1 MRSLKNLTLLA
12 LIAGAITILGLLAAP
27 DSVAA
32 GEPPATTAGAGYRVL
47 APITHGSL
55 TIFPIVAS
63 SSHDTREFLTLDEGL
78 RSGEVVVTEA
88 GRVQPLMRR
97 GTRPQYPSR
106 GDGAEVNRLV
116 LVNNSK
122 RPLLLLAGE
131 IVTGGKQDRV
141 IGKDRI
147 IPAESDPIDLSVF
160 CVEPGR
166 WVTRTEKF
174 GGLSAQMAQPSVR
187 KQAMAEKDQQKVWAE
202 VRRSQDTAVAAVAA
216 APPSRGGNRPSVPG
230 ETVTVTAEAPS
241 VETTTAQLRSSTSYA
256 TVMDHKAVKRQ
267 VDEVAGPMQRSYES
281 VIRQLKNQ
289 NAVGVVVAIN
299 GEIEWADIFASTEL
313 LQKYWPKLVRSY
325 AADTIGITRTKG
337 TAVSQAA
344 AQQFLNDWGGKR
356 QMVETEPGLFRH
368 VEVAGRGFRAFQLTS
383 LLPKTGYDL
392 HLSKMA
398 EDGGEMIG
406 ND

>member
-1 MRSLKNLTLLA
+1 MRTLKTLTLLA
-12 LIAGAITILGLLAAP
+12 VIAGAIVILGALWQPAP
-27 DSVAA
+27 VAA
-32 GEPPATTAGAGYRVL
+32 KVKPAGEQPATAAGGGYRVL

-55 TIFPIVAS
+55 TIFPVVAAS
-63 SSHDTREFLTLDEGL
+63 AHDTREFLTLDEGL

-88 GRVQPLMRR
+88 GRVQPLIRR
-97 GTRPQYPSR
+97 GRRYEQQR

-147 IPAESDPIDLSVF
+147 VPAESDPIDLSVF

-166 WVTRTEKF
+166 WVARGEKF
-174 GGLSAQMAQPSVR
+174 GALSGQMAQPSVR
-187 KQAMAEKDQQKVWAE
+187 AKAMADKDQQKVWDG
-202 VRRSQDTAVAAVAA
+202 VRKANEYAIAA
-216 APPSRGGNRPSVPG
+216 APAVSRAEISSEGGS
-230 ETVTVTAEAPS
+230 
-241 VETTTAQLRSSTSYA
+241 SYA
-256 TVMDHKAVKRQ
+256 GVMDNKAVRAQ
-267 VDEVAGPMQRSYES
+267 VDEVAAPMQKSYES

-325 AADTIGITRTKG
+325 AAETIGVTRAKG
-337 TAVSQAA
+337 ATVRQAA

-383 LLPKTGYDL
+383 LLPRTGFDV

-398 EDGGEMIG
+398 EENGGMIG
-406 ND
+406 N